1 MAELKVFSQ
10 LAGKGLS
17 GAEVHIS
24 MRGSRHNRRKFGKQN
39 SQAHLQLMHKRTVSH
54 GPSMA

>member
-1 MAELKVFSQ
+1 MKVFSQ